1 MATKT
6 IQNCVLVEGPARGD
20 ADFCGRWLLAA
31 AKADTLLSKARAR
44 DPDFGRI
51 IFDLEFSRFFSRQA
65 RPALAVFATKTGWR
79 AKVYPEGSENVEK
92 LRARLEAKAALLS
105 EQYELVL

>member
-1 MATKT
+1 MRADGHDTADART
-6 IQNCVLVEGPARGD
+6 IYRRSSRSSSV
-20 ADFCGRWLLAA
+20 
-31 AKADTLLSKARAR
+31 AK
-44 DPDFGRI
+44 PDLR
-51 IFDLEFSRFFSRQA
+51 
-65 RPALAVFATKTGWR
+65 LAVFATKTGWR